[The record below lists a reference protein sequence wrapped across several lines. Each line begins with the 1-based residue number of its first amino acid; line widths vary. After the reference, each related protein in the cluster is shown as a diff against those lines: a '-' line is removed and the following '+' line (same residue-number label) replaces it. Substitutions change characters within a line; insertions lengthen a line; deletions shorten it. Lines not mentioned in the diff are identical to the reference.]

1 MRQVGR
7 PGAVYEFPN
16 SKFVANFLG
25 SINAFEA
32 TVSAIGAQIT
42 VDVPALGQTVQAR
55 AVGGLSVGQ
64 SVTMALRPE
73 KITIHR
79 EPIEGA
85 NVLAGEIKDLAY
97 FGKDSLYRV
106 ALPSGALVSVHA
118 VNAARASDDE
128 RLADWYDKVWLSFDP
143 ASVLLLTD

>member
-1 MRQVGR
+1 MT
-7 PGAVYEFPN
+7 A
-16 SKFVANFLG
+16 LG
-25 SINAFEA
+25 D
-32 TVSAIGAQIT
+32 QIS
-42 VDVPALGQTVQAR
+42 VDVPALGQSVQAR
-55 AVGGLSVGQ
+55 AIGGLSVGQ
-64 SVTMALRPE
+64 NVTMALRPE

-79 EPIEGA
+79 APIEGA
-85 NVLAGEIKDLAY
+85 NVLAGGVKDLAY

-128 RLADWYDKVWLSFDP
+128 RLADWDDKVWLSFDA